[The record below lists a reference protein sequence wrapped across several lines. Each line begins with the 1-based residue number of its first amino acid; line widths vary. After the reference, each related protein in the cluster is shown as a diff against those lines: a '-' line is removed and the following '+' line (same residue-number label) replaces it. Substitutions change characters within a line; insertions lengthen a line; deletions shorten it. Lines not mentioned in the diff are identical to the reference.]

1 MHKYL
6 FSSFELLDAFKS
18 YFASEGV
25 TMYVFTGIKKEEVT
39 LRADR
44 PKKLEKITLCVWV
57 YIAAN
62 VSKASVLSFGDEL
75 RLMIY
80 YGNESTFAVNF
91 YDWNR

>member
-1 MHKYL
+1 
-6 FSSFELLDAFKS
+6 
-18 YFASEGV
+18 
-25 TMYVFTGIKKEEVT
+25 MYVFIGNIKEEVT

-44 PKKLEKITLCVWV
+44 PKKLEQITLCVWV

-62 VSKASVLSFGDEL
+62 LSKASVLSFGDEL
-75 RLMIY
+75 RLRIY